1 MADMANIAAA
11 LVAAQKNIGKAIK
24 DSQGYTYKYADLE
37 EVIDTV
43 KIPLLEQGIVIM
55 QCPET
60 KFNENGKAVVT
71 VKTILLHTSGE
82 AVENKATVTAQKTDA
97 QSIGSAITYARRYS
111 LQAILCLATADDD
124 GVAACQNGKQTQQKP
139 EVNPT
144 PRLTLNGVSVSLPSV
159 LRRVAQ
165 LSKDELIACLQDPGL
180 EEAYPYYREQLDR
193 LGAGQ

>member
-1 MADMANIAAA
+1 MTDMANIAAA

-24 DSQGYTYKYADLE
+24 DSSGYNYNYADLE

-60 KFNENGKAVVT
+60 EFNENGKAVVT

-124 GVAACQNGKQTQQKP
+124 GAAACQNGRQSQPRRKADTA
-139 EVNPT
+139 
-144 PRLTLNGVSVSLPSV
+144 PRLTLNGVSVSLASV
-159 LRRVAQ
+159 KKRIEQ
-165 LSKDELIACLQDPGL
+165 LSKDELIACLRDPKL
-180 EEAYPYYREQLDR
+180 EEAYPYYREQLNR